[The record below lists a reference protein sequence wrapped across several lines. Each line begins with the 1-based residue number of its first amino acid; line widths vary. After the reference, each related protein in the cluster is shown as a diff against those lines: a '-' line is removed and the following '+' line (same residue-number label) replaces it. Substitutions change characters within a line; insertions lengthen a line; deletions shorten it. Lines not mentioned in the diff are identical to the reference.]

1 MSLKKWS
8 GLFLVIAMLS
18 FASVSWAAQKKVLY
32 IDAYHEGYAWSDG
45 EVQGARDVIG
55 NKAEFK
61 VIRMDTKRNGS
72 VEFKKQAALQVKAMI
87 ESYKPDVVIA
97 ADDNPSIYVIVPY
110 YKDSN
115 IPFVFIGLNWDA
127 SYLGFPWPNVTGV
140 LEVSVVK
147 PLIEMMRTYAKGD
160 RLGFLGKENETD
172 HKEADNWT
180 RKYGVELNAKF
191 VNTFEE
197 WKAAFKELQD
207 QVDMLFVVNNAGI
220 TGWDDTEAKAFV
232 REYTKIP
239 TSSSHDFIAP
249 FVLLNYAKLAEE
261 QGEIGAGIA
270 LQILDGKSPKDI
282 PITNNKK
289 GQTYVNL
296 AIAKKLGIQ
305 FTPQF
310 LKSVKVINE

>member
-1 MSLKKWS
+1 MRKLC
-8 GLFLVIAMLS
+8 GLVLVIAVLMC
-18 FASVSWAAQKKVLY
+18 ASVSWAAQKKVLF

-45 EVQGARDVIG
+45 EVKGAQDVIG

-72 VEFKKQAALQVKAMI
+72 EDFKKQAALQVKAMI

-97 ADDNPSIYVIVPY
+97 ADDNPSKYVIVPY
-110 YKDSN
+110 FKDSN
-115 IPFVFIGLNWDA
+115 VPFVFIGLNWDA

-160 RLGFLGKENETD
+160 RLGFIGKDNETD
-172 HKEADNWT
+172 RKEADNWT
-180 RKYGVELNAKF
+180 KKYGVSLISKF

-197 WKAAFKELQD
+197 WKAVYKELQD

-220 TGWDDTEAKAFV
+220 KDWNDAEAKAFV
-232 REYTKIP
+232 RQVTKIP

-249 FVLLNYAKLAEE
+249 FVLIDYAKLAEE
-261 QGEIGAGIA
+261 QGEIGAEMA
-270 LQILDGKSPKDI
+270 LQILNGKSPKDI
-282 PITNNKK
+282 PITTNKK
-289 GQTYVNL
+289 GQVYVNL
-296 AIAKKLGIQ
+296 AIAKKLGIT

-310 LKSVKVINE
+310 LKSCKVINE

>member
-1 MSLKKWS
+1 MSIRKWS
-8 GLFLVIAMLS
+8 GLGLVIAVLMCV
-18 FASVSWAAQKKVLY
+18 SVSWAAQKKVLF

-45 EVQGARDVIG
+45 EVQGAKDTIG

-72 VEFKKQAALQVKAMI
+72 EDFKKQAALQVKAVI

-97 ADDNPSIYVIVPY
+97 ADDNPSKYVIVPY

-115 IPFVFIGLNWDA
+115 IPFVFIGVNWDA
-127 SYLGFPWPNVTGV
+127 SSYGFPWPNVTGV

-160 RLGFLGKENETD
+160 RLGFIGKDNETD
-172 HKEADNWT
+172 RKEADNWT
-180 RKYGVELNAKF
+180 KKYGVALNTRF

-197 WKAAFKELQD
+197 WKAAYKELND
-207 QVDMLFVVNNAGI
+207 QCDMLFVVNNAGI
-220 TGWDDTEAKAFV
+220 KDWNDAEAKAFV
-232 REYTKIP
+232 REVTKIP

-249 FVLLNYAKLAEE
+249 FVLIDYAKLAEE
-261 QGEIGAGIA
+261 QGEIGAEIA
-270 LQILDGKSPKDI
+270 LQILNGKSPKDI
-282 PITNNKK
+282 PVTNNKK

-296 AIAKKLGIQ
+296 PIAKKLGIK

-310 LKSVKVINE
+310 LRSCKVINE